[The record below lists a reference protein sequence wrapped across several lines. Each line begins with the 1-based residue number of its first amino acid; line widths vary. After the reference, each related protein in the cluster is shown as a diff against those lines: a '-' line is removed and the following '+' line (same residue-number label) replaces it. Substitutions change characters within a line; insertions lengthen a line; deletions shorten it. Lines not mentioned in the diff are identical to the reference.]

1 MPISNKYISFI
12 SPTPAVMTI
21 VPMENTPLLS
31 TPIHH
36 IEEDADFSNEVD
48 GPNTWELFQEEFV
61 ILIKYSLP
69 VFFTHLLE
77 YSLIVASVVSIGH
90 VSTVALAAA
99 TLGSM
104 TASVSGYA
112 IVQGFSS
119 ALDTL
124 LPAAWTSSQPQMV
137 GLWSQRMLVVT
148 AATIIPVLMIWFN
161 AEYILL
167 LLRQDPEVA
176 HLAGVYLKWASLG
189 LPAYAFNCISRRYFQ
204 SQGLFVVPTRM
215 ILAVSPIN
223 AVLNYVLVWGPEPV
237 RIGFI
242 GAPIATAISFNLI
255 SISSVIYG
263 IFYMEKTAWHPISR
277 RSFSG
282 LGLLVQL
289 GLAGVGQ
296 TASEWWSW
304 ELIGLAASL
313 LGPATLAAQSVL
325 LISSTW
331 TYQAPFALAIAT
343 SVRVGNLLGE
353 KRARRAGVSAN
364 TAIVLAVIIAVVW
377 STLFMS
383 FRKSWAYIFNNDP
396 EVVTLVASILPL
408 VAVFQVFDGTN
419 AVAGGVL
426 RARGKQFT
434 GALLNLSAYYVIGI
448 PFGIWLAFKRD
459 MGLAGLW
466 LGLTLALVY
475 CSVWGTY
482 LCITADWQK
491 ETKKVLDRLATED
504 KNINQV
510 ERNEN
515 HASDIPQGIS

>member
-1 MPISNKYISFI
+1 
-12 SPTPAVMTI
+12 
-21 VPMENTPLLS
+21 MENTPLLS
-31 TPIHH
+31 TPFSR
-36 IEEDADFSNEVD
+36 IEEDVECLNEVD
-48 GPNTWELFQEEFV
+48 GPNTWDLFREECV
-61 ILIKYSLP
+61 ILVKYSLP
-69 VFFTHLLE
+69 VFVTHLLE

-104 TASVSGYA
+104 TASVSGYT
-112 IVQGFSS
+112 IIQGLSS

-124 LPAAWTSSQPQMV
+124 LPAAWASSKPQMV

-148 AATIIPVLMIWFN
+148 AVTVIPVLMIWFN
-161 AEYILL
+161 AESILL

-189 LPAYAFNCISRRYFQ
+189 LPAYAFNCVSRRYFQ
-204 SQGLFVVPTRM
+204 SQGLFVVPTRV

-255 SISSVIYG
+255 SMSSVIYG
-263 IFYMEKTAWHPISR
+263 IFYIEKTAWHPVSR
-277 RSFSG
+277 RSFSD
-282 LGLLVQL
+282 LGLLVRL
-289 GLAGVGQ
+289 GLCGVGQ
-296 TASEWWSW
+296 IASAWWSW
-304 ELIGLAASL
+304 ELVGLAASL

-325 LISSTW
+325 LISSSW
-331 TYQAPFALAIAT
+331 TYQAPFALAVAT
-343 SVRVGNLLGE
+343 SVRIGNLLGE
-353 KRARRAGVSAN
+353 KRARRAGVTAN
-364 TAIVLAVIIAVVW
+364 TAVFLAVVVAAGW
-377 STLFMS
+377 STLLMT
-383 FRKSWAYIFNNDP
+383 FRESWAYIFNDDP

-419 AVAGGVL
+419 AVAGGIL

-434 GALLNLSAYYVIGI
+434 GALLSLSGYYVIGI
-448 PFGIWLAFKRD
+448 PIGIWLAFQRD

-466 LGLTLALVY
+466 VGLTLALVY
-475 CSVWGTY
+475 CSAWGIY

-491 ETKKVLDRLATED
+491 EVRTVLDRLAGYGEQEHRQD
-504 KNINQV
+504 LGK
-510 ERNEN
+510 
-515 HASDIPQGIS
+515 

>member
-1 MPISNKYISFI
+1 
-12 SPTPAVMTI
+12 
-21 VPMENTPLLS
+21 MENTPLIS
-31 TPIHH
+31 TPIPR
-36 IEEDADFSNEVD
+36 IEEGVDFSNKVD
-48 GPNTWELFQEEFV
+48 GPSNTWDLFREEFV

-69 VFFTHLLE
+69 IFVTHLLE

-104 TASVSGYA
+104 TASVSGYT
-112 IVQGFSS
+112 IIQGFSS

-124 LPAAWTSSQPQMV
+124 LPAAWASSQPQMV
-137 GLWSQRMLVVT
+137 GLWCQRMLVVT
-148 AATIIPVLMIWFN
+148 AAVIIPVLMIWFN
-161 AEYILL
+161 AESMLL
-167 LLRQDPEVA
+167 MLRQDPEVA

-189 LPAYAFNCISRRYFQ
+189 LPAYTFNCISRRYFQ
-204 SQGLFVVPTRM
+204 SQGLFVVPTRV

-223 AVLNYVLVWGPEPV
+223 AVLNYILVWGPEPV

-255 SISSVIYG
+255 SVSSVIYS
-263 IFYMEKTAWHPISR
+263 IFYIEKTAWHPISR

-282 LGLLVQL
+282 LGLLVRL

-296 TASEWWSW
+296 IASAWWSW
-304 ELIGLAASL
+304 ELIGCA

-325 LISSTW
+325 LISSSW
-331 TYQAPFALAIAT
+331 TYQAPFALAVAT
-343 SVRVGNLLGE
+343 SVRIGNLLGE

-364 TAIVLAVIIAVVW
+364 TAIVLAVVIAVVW

-383 FRKSWAYIFNNDP
+383 FRKSWAYIFNDDP

-419 AVAGGVL
+419 AVAGGIL
-426 RARGKQFT
+426 RARGEQFT
-434 GALLNLSAYYVIGI
+434 GALLSLSAYYVIGI
-448 PFGIWLAFKRD
+448 PIGIWLAFKRD

-466 LGLTLALVY
+466 VGLTLALVY
-475 CSVWGTY
+475 CSAWGTY

-491 ETKKVLDRLATED
+491 EMKKVLDRLAVES
-504 KNINQV
+504 KNTNQV
-510 ERNEN
+510 EGNED
-515 HASDIPQGIS
+515 HASDIPQGISYKATITCI